1 MYLFKKVIFISV
13 TLLSFISI
21 GCASKSIVHERGW
34 IGGGY
39 LEANTSFFDKI
50 RKNYFENN
58 SGVVPALPDEVRK
71 QQNGAVL
78 VLKIYNNTPL
88 AKSNI
93 KEGDLIVKVNDTIT
107 DNIKAFRKEIDNSS
121 PGSTIQL
128 SIYRNGKII
137 NRSITVGKE
146 KYKKL
151 KSFMVGFG
159 FGTELDIIPNPDF
172 SIFSILSY
180 KDNDNR
186 LELHSP
192 EFNYYK
198 KTDIEKDQSSKEG
211 ESSFEGWKL
220 WLVFFGFGRNNEIL
234 VQEILENKNEINASG
249 SLEDF
254 RENMETRQKSSG
266 T

>member
-1 MYLFKKVIFISV
+1 MCLSKKVIFIIV
-13 TLLSFISI
+13 ALLPFILI
-21 GCASKSIVHERGW
+21 GCASKRIVHERGW

-58 SGVVPALPDEVRK
+58 SGVVPALPNEVRK

-78 VLKIYNNTPL
+78 VSKIYNNTPL

-93 KEGDLIVKVNDTIT
+93 KEGDLIIKVNDTIINNMKT
-107 DNIKAFRKEIDNSS
+107 FRKEIDNSS

-146 KYKKL
+146 RYKEL
-151 KSFMVGFG
+151 KSFMIGFG
-159 FGTELDIIPNPDF
+159 FGTELDIFPNPDF

-198 KTDIEKDQSSKEG
+198 KTDIEQKDQSNKEG
-211 ESSFEGWKL
+211 ESSFEEWKL
-220 WLVFFGFGRNNEIL
+220 WLVFFGFGGNNEIL
-234 VQEILENKNEINASG
+234 AQESFENNNETNQEKN
-249 SLEDF
+249 L
-254 RENMETRQKSSG
+254 Q
-266 T
+266 